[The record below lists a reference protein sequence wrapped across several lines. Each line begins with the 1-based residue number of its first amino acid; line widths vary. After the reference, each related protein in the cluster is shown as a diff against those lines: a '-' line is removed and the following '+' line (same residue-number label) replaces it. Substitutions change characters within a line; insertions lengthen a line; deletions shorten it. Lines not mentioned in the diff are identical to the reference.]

1 MARQGFTQIPKEELL
16 KVVTKA
22 GLAMVHRKGF
32 IKCYRADENGG
43 PTGKKAIGIPQTDH
57 VTRIELVNF
66 EHPLGVKHPKPPAG
80 SVTQMVDFTQD
91 AKTIKRMLW
100 KIIREGILEMA
111 PSEEQG
117 VQAAEQAAQEVGE
130 VHEGPPEG
138 TAEEEQEL
146 EDQGDGEEQQQAAS
160 H

>member
-1 MARQGFTQIPKEELL
+1 MARQGLTQVDKADLI

-22 GLAMVHRKGF
+22 GLAMVHRKGW
-32 IKCYRADENGG
+32 IKCYKADEKGM
-43 PTGKKAIGIPQTDH
+43 PTGKRAIGIPQTDH

-66 EHPLGVKHPKPPAG
+66 EHPLGVKHPRPPAG

-91 AKTIKRMLW
+91 AKTIKRALW

-111 PSEEQG
+111 PGTEITK
-117 VQAAEQAAQEVGE
+117 AAEEAGTVR
-130 VHEGPPEG
+130 EGPAEG
-138 TAEEEQEL
+138 SA
-146 EDQGDGEEQQQAAS
+146 EEQQEATAS